1 MVRLLIL
8 DLSYDTLYLY
18 VIDVVCTVYKTTLG
32 TFGKTVILLCSGK
45 HSVIVQSDY
54 EGMYLFVS
62 LLFPLIYL
70 VPRT

>member
-32 TFGKTVILLCSGK
+32 TFGKTVILLCSRK
-45 HSVIVQSDY
+45 HSVIFQSDY
-54 EGMYLFVS
+54 ESMYLFYHCFF
-62 LLFPLIYL
+62 L
-70 VPRT
+70 